1 MEKKHRKSKRSLKG
15 DDVYEMACRYD
26 VGWSKKRH
34 KNADGTDGR
43 NQVQEVDDAS
53 LNSSSSSMLNH
64 ESGLSKERKSLDI
77 KSEVNRRKEQ
87 QKMEENKKQHK
98 GEEQG
103 GEQDNVEE
111 RLHPLHVR
119 WKFTKKQLDELKSK
133 GVKVKMGNWSKQ
145 EIDTLEKNMQ
155 EYLKVNNIADPA
167 PLILAENGKRG
178 KNVKSHS
185 IETDFYR
192 LLGKGI
198 HRPLF
203 NVYRRVLRMY
213 NPENHLG
220 RWSENDE
227 QELLRFYAQFGD
239 QWTKIGS
246 FLGRSG
252 MSVHHKFL
260 DLQQA
265 NEGCWSEDETE
276 RLDAAV
282 RASTGTEFGTQIY
295 RNISW
300 VEVADFVITRSAD
313 QCRRKWIE
321 DVCWKTASG
330 EKYVKWDNDDDVKLI
345 ERLYLL
351 DETDENDIN
360 WVLMTKNLPNAP
372 SVTWLRSKWST
383 LKKAVPS
390 YTECDFEEILDYLYN
405 THRQFL
411 MNESKD
417 RHS

>member
-1 MEKKHRKSKRSLKG
+1 MEKKRRKSRRSLQG

-34 KNADGTDGR
+34 KSADGTGGR
-43 NQVQEVDDAS
+43 SQDEEDDNAS
-53 LNSSSSSMLNH
+53 FSSSSSMVNH
-64 ESGLSKERKSLDI
+64 ESGLSKERKSLNI
-77 KSEVNRRKEQ
+77 KSGIKRKKEL

-98 GEEQG
+98 DEEQSE
-103 GEQDNVEE
+103 EQDNVEE
-111 RLHPLHVR
+111 CVHPLHAR
-119 WKFTKKQLDELKSK
+119 WKFTRKELDELKSK
-133 GVKVKMGNWSKQ
+133 GVKIRMGNWSKR
-145 EIDTLEKNMQ
+145 EIDTLEKNMK
-155 EYLKVNNIADPA
+155 EYLKVNNITDPA
-167 PLILAENGKRG
+167 PLILAESGKRG
-178 KNVKSHS
+178 KGVKSHS

-192 LLGKGI
+192 FLGKGI

-203 NVYRRVLRMY
+203 NIYRRVLRMY
-213 NPENHLG
+213 NPENNLG

-227 QELLRFYAQFGD
+227 QELLRFHAQFGD

-260 DLQQA
+260 ELQQA
-265 NEGCWSEDETE
+265 NKGHWSEDEME

-295 RNISW
+295 GDISW
-300 VEVADFVITRSAD
+300 VEVAGFVSTRSAD
-313 QCRRKWIE
+313 QCRRKWIH
-321 DVCWKTASG
+321 DVCWKTTSG
-330 EKYVKWDNDDDVKLI
+330 EKHVKWDTDDDVKLI
-345 ERLYLL
+345 ESLYLL
-351 DETDENDIN
+351 NETDENDIN

-372 SVTWLRSKWST
+372 SVTWLRSKWSA

-405 THRQFL
+405 TYRQFL
-411 MNESKD
+411 MNEPKD